1 MPTRLRR
8 GQIIPPERTAHRS
21 GAPCGTAP
29 KAFPSP
35 YLRDGDQ
42 VANDAQSIEGT
53 HMLRLQ
59 PVQVPS
65 LALDEMPCS
74 LVLMAGEIL
83 EQLKL
88 VLTT

>member
-1 MPTRLRR
+1 
-8 GQIIPPERTAHRS
+8 
-21 GAPCGTAP
+21 
-29 KAFPSP
+29 
-35 YLRDGDQ
+35 
-42 VANDAQSIEGT
+42 
-53 HMLRLQ
+53 MLRLQ